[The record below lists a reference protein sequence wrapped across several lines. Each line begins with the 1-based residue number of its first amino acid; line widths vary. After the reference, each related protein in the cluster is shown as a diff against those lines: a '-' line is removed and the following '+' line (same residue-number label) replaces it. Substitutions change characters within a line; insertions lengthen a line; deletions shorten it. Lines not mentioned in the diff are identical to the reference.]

1 MMFSTGKYST
11 SFSGQNQTI
20 NTGQLKD
27 DHSNGW
33 RVDNY
38 RWTESCA
45 GNMTGI
51 SAASKTYIKI
61 TTYSEVLRSVT
72 ELEVLENHVSVSLY
86 STQS

>member
-1 MMFSTGKYST
+1 
-11 SFSGQNQTI
+11 
-20 NTGQLKD
+20 
-27 DHSNGW
+27 
-33 RVDNY
+33 
-38 RWTESCA
+38 
-45 GNMTGI
+45 MTGI